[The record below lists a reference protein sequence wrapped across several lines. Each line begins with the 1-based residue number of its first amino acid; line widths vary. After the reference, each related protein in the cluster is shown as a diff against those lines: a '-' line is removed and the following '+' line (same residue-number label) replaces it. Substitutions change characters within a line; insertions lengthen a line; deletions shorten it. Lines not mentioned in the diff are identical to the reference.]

1 MYIIQF
7 KNYFILFLSE
17 PFTSV
22 EYSESMESIVS
33 DFHDGYM
40 ERVDNLSGR
49 HLREVNELQQLR
61 KNFERLLVRSGYR
74 KENVDESFEKKKAK
88 DLLKIKKKNRLKRLN
103 EIINKNEKNDFN
115 KI

>member
-1 MYIIQF
+1 
-7 KNYFILFLSE
+7 
-17 PFTSV
+17 
-22 EYSESMESIVS
+22 MESIVS

-74 KENVDESFEKKKAK
+74 KENVDQSFEKKKAK
-88 DLLKIKKKNRLKRLN
+88 DVLKIRKQNRVRRLDAV
-103 EIINKNEKNDFN
+103 INKDNDGFN
-115 KI
+115 PI

>member
-1 MYIIQF
+1 
-7 KNYFILFLSE
+7 
-17 PFTSV
+17 
-22 EYSESMESIVS
+22 MESIVS

-74 KENVDESFEKKKAK
+74 KENVDQSFEKKKAK
-88 DLLKIKKKNRLKRLN
+88 DVLKIRKQNRVKRLDAV
-103 EIINKNEKNDFN
+103 INKDNDGFN
-115 KI
+115 PI